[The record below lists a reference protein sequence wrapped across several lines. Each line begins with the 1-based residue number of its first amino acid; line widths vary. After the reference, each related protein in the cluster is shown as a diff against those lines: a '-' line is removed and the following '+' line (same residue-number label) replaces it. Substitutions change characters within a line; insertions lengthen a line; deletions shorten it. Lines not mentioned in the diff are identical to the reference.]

1 MSMMH
6 GTCSKKSVVA
16 GFATLEVL
24 LAMTILVLTLASVT
38 LTTYG
43 SQSMQMDAETGT
55 EALHRAQ
62 DGLEL
67 MQTLSRKDFHLVVPT
82 SSDETIGNL
91 TYHRVVSVT
100 PTTAPDYATKEITS
114 TVTWIG
120 EHNRPQH
127 VSLSALVTNFDH
139 AAGGDTCDSVP
150 SGNWALPVVVN
161 SASAD
166 MVSLIA
172 TSSGAINAITS
183 LDAYKGKLYV
193 TVNGAL
199 YKTDPRFFVFDIPKL
214 KTDPTHALIGKLTT
228 ATNTATYGMY
238 AVQVAEGSAGRRYA
252 YIAND
257 YPANWNTC
265 TPYYN
270 CSQLSVVDV
279 SDPSKMALGSTT
291 YYKLPNVNG
300 ALNSGGAGTALF
312 YKDGLLYLGLS
323 KTLFGPEF
331 AVIDVHDPKSP
342 LWLGGYNVDFDINAI
357 AVVGNTAY
365 LATNNDSGEITVLD
379 VSNPSAPL
387 LRSTYNAPG
396 QTAAGYGRSL
406 DIVGDTVYL
415 GRSQLNSG
423 AEFVVLDASSTTGV
437 IPALP
442 LGSRDIGTS
451 IAPFT
456 VYGTLVRSALG
467 FLAGGSG
474 SGGKLYV
481 EQMSDLSNISDHGAV
496 TLPNNSYGYAMD
508 CEGNDIFVGSRD
520 GAIMGYLSV
529 ITSSP

>member
-1 MSMMH
+1 MMH

-228 ATNTATYGMY
+228 ATKDTPAALCFAACVEPARLRQAKPPLHFQTNGRECLADNF
-238 AVQVAEGSAGRRYA
+238 AGA
-252 YIAND
+252 IFDQNANG
-257 YPANWNTC
+257 
-265 TPYYN
+265 
-270 CSQLSVVDV
+270 LFVDEQFN
-279 SDPSKMALGSTT
+279 LH
-291 YYKLPNVNG
+291 L
-300 ALNSGGAGTALF
+300 
-312 YKDGLLYLGLS
+312 
-323 KTLFGPEF
+323 
-331 AVIDVHDPKSP
+331 
-342 LWLGGYNVDFDINAI
+342 
-357 AVVGNTAY
+357 
-365 LATNNDSGEITVLD
+365 
-379 VSNPSAPL
+379 
-387 LRSTYNAPG
+387 
-396 QTAAGYGRSL
+396 
-406 DIVGDTVYL
+406 
-415 GRSQLNSG
+415 
-423 AEFVVLDASSTTGV
+423 
-437 IPALP
+437 
-442 LGSRDIGTS
+442 
-451 IAPFT
+451 
-456 VYGTLVRSALG
+456 
-467 FLAGGSG
+467 LAG
-474 SGGKLYV
+474 
-481 EQMSDLSNISDHGAV
+481 
-496 TLPNNSYGYAMD
+496 
-508 CEGNDIFVGSRD
+508 
-520 GAIMGYLSV
+520 
-529 ITSSP
+529 